1 MEEIVASVD
10 HLTFSIENALEQQLG
25 ALPLAFP
32 GMDSKCIA
40 AVRAILGSS

>member
-25 ALPLAFP
+25 AQQLAFP
-32 GMDSKCIA
+32 GMDSKSFF
-40 AVRAILGSS
+40 L